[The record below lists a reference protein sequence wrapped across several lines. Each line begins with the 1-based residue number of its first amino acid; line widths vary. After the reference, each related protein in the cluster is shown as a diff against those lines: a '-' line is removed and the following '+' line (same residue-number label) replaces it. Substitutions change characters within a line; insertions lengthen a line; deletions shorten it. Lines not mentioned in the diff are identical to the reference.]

1 MTALAQ
7 KTINQTS
14 LSLTGK
20 QWVLRGEGFTAGAD
34 LARSLGIPEIVARIL
49 VNRGVGTDEK
59 TGLNDAGDF
68 LTPSLKDIP
77 DPSHLLDMD
86 KAVDRLI
93 TAVQNKQKIAIFGD
107 YDVDGSCASAL
118 LHRYFSDLS
127 IEPIIYIP
135 DRIDEGY
142 GPSALAMNRLKE
154 KDVELVI
161 TVDCGCVAHDA
172 MDEAKKLNLDVI
184 ITDHHQCTPQ
194 KPHAIAL
201 INPNRVDET
210 SECTMLCGAG
220 VAFYMVMAL
229 NRKLREDGFFKN
241 ETKEPNL
248 LKLLDLVAVANICDM
263 VPLTGVNRPLT
274 DRGLK
279 ILSQQ
284 QNYGF
289 QALCAVADI
298 NEEANPYHAG
308 FLIGP
313 RINAGGRISECDLG
327 ARLLSTHDS
336 NTAVSIAGR
345 LSLLNEERKNIEAEV
360 LEEALEK
367 VEKEALHTNNAIVV
381 CGEGWHPGVIGIVAS
396 RIKAK
401 YYKPTFV
408 ISIDAKKGCKG
419 SGRSIYG
426 IDLGKA
432 VIDCKPHLTAGGGH
446 KMAAGISLDKKK
458 LDIFKQELNECVAKQ
473 IIGIEDDIFTQKQK
487 IDGFLTPASINKNM
501 MEMINRCAPYGSGN
515 AEPVFAINDATIQ
528 YSKAVGADASHV
540 TFTLKDNSGSTLRGI
555 AFRAMEND
563 IGPALLSKTKNLT
576 FCGTIQKNSWQG
588 IESYQLQLI
597 DIFDGKWLG

>member
-7 KTINQTS
+7 KQDTTNA

-20 QWVLRGEGFTAGAD
+20 QWVLRGDGFTVGAT
-34 LARSLGIPEIVARIL
+34 LAKTLGIPEIVARIL
-49 VNRGVGTDEK
+49 TNRDIGTHEK
-59 TGLNDAGDF
+59 TGLDDAGKF

-77 DPSHLLDMD
+77 DPNHLLDME
-86 KAVDRLI
+86 KAVERLVGAI
-93 TAVQNKQKIAIFGD
+93 QNKQKIAIFGD

-118 LHRYFSDLS
+118 LHRYFASLG
-127 IEPIIYIP
+127 IEVTIYIP

-142 GPSALAMNRLKE
+142 GPSPLAMNRLKE
-154 KDVELVI
+154 QDTELVI
-161 TVDCGCVAHDA
+161 TVDCGCVAFEA
-172 MDEAKKLNLDVI
+172 MEEAKKLNLDVI
-184 ITDHHQCTPQ
+184 ITDHHQCLPE
-194 KPHAIAL
+194 KPHAVAL

-229 NRKLREDGFFKN
+229 NRKLREIGFFN
-241 ETKEPNL
+241 DEIKEPNL

-263 VPLTGVNRPLT
+263 VPLTGVNRALT

-289 QALCAVADI
+289 QALCATADI
-298 NEEANPYHAG
+298 TEELDPYHAG

-313 RINAGGRISECDLG
+313 RINAGGRISACDLG
-327 ARLLSTHDS
+327 ANLLSTHDA
-336 NTAVSIAGR
+336 NKAVKIAGR
-345 LSLLNEERKNIEAEV
+345 LSLLNEERKNIEAAV

-367 VEKEALHTNNAIVV
+367 IEKENLHVHNAIVV
-381 CGEGWHPGVIGIVAS
+381 AEKGWHPGVIGIVAS

-408 ISIDAKKGCKG
+408 IALDEKGCKG

-426 IDLGKA
+426 VDLGKA
-432 VIDCKPHLTAGGGH
+432 VVNCKPHLTAGGGH
-446 KMAAGISLDKKK
+446 KMAAGISLEAET
-458 LDIFKQELNECVAKQ
+458 LDNFTEALKNTIAEQ
-473 IIGIEDDIFTQKQK
+473 IQGVEAEIFTQKQK
-487 IDGFLTPASINKNM
+487 IDGFVTPAGINKSL
-501 MEMINRCAPYGSGN
+501 MEMVGRCAPYGSGN
-515 AEPVFAINDATIQ
+515 PEPVFAINDATVQ
-528 YSKAVGADASHV
+528 YAKAVGADGSHV

-555 AFRAMEND
+555 AFRAMESD
-563 IGPALLSKTKNLT
+563 IGPALLSKGKNLT
-576 FCGTIQKNSWQG
+576 FCGTIQKNNWQG
-588 IESYQLQLI
+588 IESYQLHLL
-597 DIFDGKWLG
+597 DIFEGRWQG

>member
-1 MTALAQ
+1 MTAPAQ
-7 KTINQTS
+7 KQSENS
-14 LSLTGK
+14 YSLTGK
-20 QWVLRGEGFTAGAD
+20 QWILRGEGFTSGAE

-49 VNRGVGTDEK
+49 TNRGVGSDEK
-59 TGLNDAGDF
+59 TGLNDASEF

-86 KAVDRLI
+86 KAVERLI
-93 TAVQNKQKIAIFGD
+93 IALGKNEKIAIFGD

-118 LHRYFSDLS
+118 LHRYFSSLDN
-127 IEPIIYIP
+127 EPIIYIP

-142 GPSALAMNRLKE
+142 GPNPMAMNRLKE
-154 KDVELVI
+154 QNVDLVI
-161 TVDCGCVAHDA
+161 TVDCGCVAHEA
-172 MDEAKKLNLDVI
+172 MDEAKKLGLDVI
-184 ITDHHQCTPQ
+184 ITDHHQCTPER
-194 KPHAIAL
+194 PHAIAL
-201 INPNRVDET
+201 VNPNRVDEI
-210 SECTMLCGAG
+210 SECKMLCGAG

-229 NRKLREDGFFKN
+229 NRKLREIKFFNDKI
-241 ETKEPNL
+241 KEPNL

-289 QALCAVADI
+289 QALCVTADI
-298 NEEANPYHAG
+298 NEEVTPYHAG

-313 RINAGGRISECDLG
+313 RINAGGRISSCDLG
-327 ARLLSTHDS
+327 STLLSTHDA
-336 NTAVSIAGR
+336 NKAVEIAGR
-345 LSLLNEERKNIEAEV
+345 LSLLNEERKNIEAAV

-367 VEKEALHTNNAIVV
+367 VEKEKLHKNNAIVV
-381 CGEGWHPGVIGIVAS
+381 AGNGWHPGVIGIVAS

-432 VIDCKPHLTAGGGH
+432 VIDCKPVLTAGGGH
-446 KMAAGISLDKKK
+446 KMAAGISLDKENLDSFTEK
-458 LDIFKQELNECVAKQ
+458 LNTCVAEQ
-473 IIGIEDDIFTQKQK
+473 IKGIEEDIFTQKQK
-487 IDGFLTPASINKNM
+487 IDGFVTPASINKNL

-515 AEPVFAINDATIQ
+515 AEPIFAINDVNIKF
-528 YSKAVGADASHV
+528 SKAVGADASHV
-540 TFTLKDNSGSTLRGI
+540 TFTLQDNSGTTLKGI
-555 AFRAMEND
+555 AFRAMESD
-563 IGPALLSKTKNLT
+563 IGPALLSKSKNLT
-576 FCGTIQKNSWQG
+576 FCGTIQKNVWQG

-597 DIFDGKWLG
+597 DIFAGKWLG